1 MNAPTVSRTKYALTW
16 GTLLLLTLITT
27 LVAMVD
33 LGVFNMIIAVGLAA
47 LKACLIAAIFM
58 HVLFEGKLVKVV
70 IAGAM
75 MWFLIM
81 ITLTITDYLTRGW
94 VRGTGA

>member
-1 MNAPTVSRTKYALTW
+1 MSAPTVSRTKYALTW

-33 LGVFNMIIAVGLAA
+33 LGVFNMIIAVFLAA
-47 LKACLIAAIFM
+47 VKACLIVAIFM

-70 IAGAM
+70 IAGAVV
-75 MWFLIM
+75 WFLIM
-81 ITLTITDYLTRGW
+81 VTLTVTDYMTRGW

>member
-16 GTLLLLTLITT
+16 GVLLLLTLITT
-27 LVAMVD
+27 LVATVD
-33 LGVFNMIIAVGLAA
+33 LGVFNMIVAVGLAA

-70 IAGAM
+70 IAGAVV
-75 MWFLIM
+75 WFLIM
-81 ITLTITDYLTRGW
+81 VTLTVTDYMTRGW
-94 VRGTGA
+94 VRGAGI

>member
-47 LKACLIAAIFM
+47 L
-58 HVLFEGKLVKVV
+58 
-70 IAGAM
+70 
-75 MWFLIM
+75 
-81 ITLTITDYLTRGW
+81 
-94 VRGTGA
+94 

>member
-16 GTLLLLTLITT
+16 GVLLLLTLITT
-27 LVAMVD
+27 LVATAD
-33 LGVFNMIIAVGLAA
+33 LGVFNMIVAVGLAA

-70 IAGAM
+70 IAGAVV
-75 MWFLIM
+75 WFLIM
-81 ITLTITDYLTRGW
+81 VTLTVTDYMTRGW
-94 VRGTGA
+94 VRGAGI